1 MIGFFNIDKFKDLPI
16 VFGDKDN
23 LILSIKFLKSI
34 NFPLYQ
40 VKRFYFF
47 EFKRWDLITYDNQT
61 IKLPVENYDQSL
73 INFLKIKDKHNFKKY
88 QIFDYRIKNQLILK

>member
-23 LILSIKFLKSI
+23 FDTFYKASKVLTFHYIKLKDFI
-34 NFPLYQ
+34 
-40 VKRFYFF
+40 F
-47 EFKRWDLITYDNQT
+47 ESKRWDLITYDNQT